1 MPGLLA
7 EKIAIITGSGRGI
20 GKATA
25 AQFVREGATVIIA
38 EFDHNTGKNC
48 ADELG
53 ENAIF
58 HKTDVGD
65 EKSVIALFDY
75 VMSEFGN
82 LDILVNNAGILA
94 DSTLKKLD
102 SDQFDAVIN
111 VNLRGTYLCGK
122 AAADIMIK
130 QGNGVILNA
139 ASVVAHHGNFGQTNY
154 VATKAGDGIPSKKL
168 SRQEG
173 SFPELT
179 LNLANLKTTQITYIK
194 QINQP
199 ILPSSLSFQ
208 KYIMKAGATPKLIT
222 SVKESSSLPTLD
234 VPCISL
240 AILPSKPSIIAAII
254 IAIMDKVNFSS
265 TANLIELK
273 PIQTPTKVKIFGRI
287 TLVFLSLTNLK
298 FFLGCSINY
307 FFASKVSPAITFWF
321 TFAKGT

>member
-65 EKSVIALFDY
+65 EKSVIALFNY
-75 VMSEFGN
+75 VMSEFGK

-154 VATKAGDGIPSKKL
+154 VATKAGVIG
-168 SRQEG
+168 
-173 SFPELT
+173 
-179 LNLANLKTTQITYIK
+179 
-194 QINQP
+194 
-199 ILPSSLSFQ
+199 
-208 KYIMKAGATPKLIT
+208 M
-222 SVKESSSLPTLD
+222 
-234 VPCISL
+234 
-240 AILPSKPSIIAAII
+240 
-254 IAIMDKVNFSS
+254 
-265 TANLIELK
+265 
-273 PIQTPTKVKIFGRI
+273 TKVWARELGKEGIRVNAIAPGFIKTGMTAGMPENIIQMMEGKVPLKRWGEPEDVANAYTFLASDEASYI
-287 TLVFLSLTNLK
+287 T
-298 FFLGCSINY
+298 
-307 FFASKVSPAITFWF
+307 
-321 TFAKGT
+321 GTVLNVDGGVVV